1 MVPFTNQ
8 FKCDYNIEGG
18 DKDLTFSVKSCVHQG
33 LSANFKNDYL
43 AGMNFYSGLQQ
54 AL

>member
-18 DKDLTFSVKSCVHQG
+18 DKDLTFSVKSCVH
-33 LSANFKNDYL
+33 
-43 AGMNFYSGLQQ
+43 
-54 AL
+54 